1 MSLIVWTKG
10 EYKMGNPAQFFIN
23 SYLRLASIS
32 DDPFEKK
39 EYMHIAKKMLEEY
52 ADIANIEIENDFD
65 VNGFKDETKERLIE
79 AIKEHVVKGKV
90 VNISYDEMRDLHG
103 ADIFGMRQ
111 PKKILDFI
119 LDLLE
124 EQGISIATGKTVK
137 YQGRTRNGFGIFL
150 HEKGE

>member
-1 MSLIVWTKG
+1 MA
-10 EYKMGNPAQFFIN
+10 NPAQFFIN

-32 DDPFEKK
+32 DDPLEKK

-65 VNGFKDETKERLIE
+65 GNVFKEGTKERLIE
-79 AIKEHVVKGKV
+79 AIKEHAINGKI

-111 PKKILDFI
+111 PKKILDSI

-124 EQGISIATGKTVK
+124 EQEIRITTGKTVK

-150 HEKGE
+150 CKKENNI